1 MFKGET
7 HYSSFADCCHV
18 GMWSSNI
25 TASNSQEMLKKV
37 LINTLNTGQR
47 QREGEEER
55 VKESER
61 KKRMGRE

>member
-1 MFKGET
+1 ML
-7 HYSSFADCCHV
+7 
-18 GMWSSNI
+18 SSNI

-55 VKESER
+55 VKESKSKKKGWAENR
-61 KKRMGRE
+61 KKY